1 MSSIS
6 AGTGTGAGLVFASD
20 TTGSLVL
27 NANATTTALTLN
39 TSGAVGVGTSPSYGT
54 SGQVLT
60 SSGSTAAPTWSSVQ
74 EPITLTTTGSSG
86 NATFVGTT
94 LNIPNYSGGGG
105 SAATPTTLGTVYGK
119 TPTTGTGAAT
129 LLGYQ
134 TPSSYSG
141 NGTTGIGYNSINL
154 LTSGNFNTTV
164 GHSSLASLVNG
175 SQNTCLGYY
184 AGNVYNTTGS
194 GNQTFVGYYAG
205 GAATTGKN
213 NTFVGVGAG
222 LAIDTGGTNTAIG
235 VGAMQLASPTT
246 STNSTCVGANT
257 DVTGNNQ
264 VQIGDSSTTTYVY
277 GTVQNRSD
285 LRDKTD
291 VRDTQLGLSFINA
304 LRPVDYKW
312 DIREDYRPEKPEDI
326 SDKDAMDAWRQASN
340 LSVLVHDGSKKRGRF
355 HHGLIAQ
362 EVKAV
367 LDAQGIDFG
376 GYQDHKVKGGED
388 VLSIGYD
395 ELIAPLI
402 KAIQELTDRIK
413 VLEAR

>member
-6 AGTGTGAGLVFASD
+6 AGTGTGAGLLFASD

-27 NANATTTALTLN
+27 NANATTTVLTLN
-39 TSGAVGVGTSPSYGT
+39 TSGAIGVGTSPSYGT
-54 SGQVLT
+54 AGQVLT
-60 SSGSTAAPTWSSVQ
+60 TSGSNASPTWSSVQ
-74 EPITLTTTGSSG
+74 SPITLTTTGSSG

-105 SAATPTTLGTVYGK
+105 NAATPTTLGTVYAK
-119 TPTTGTGAAT
+119 TPTVSNGGAT
-129 LLGYQ
+129 LFGYE
-134 TPSSYSG
+134 TPNLYSG
-141 NGTTGIGYNSINL
+141 DRTTGIGHSAL
-154 LTSGNFNTTV
+154 KSLTSGNFNTAL
-164 GHSSLASLVNG
+164 GAFSLTNLVSG
-175 SQNTCLGYY
+175 DQNTCIGCN
-184 AGNVYNTTGS
+184 AGNSYNAS
-194 GNQTFVGYYAG
+194 GPG
-205 GAATTGKN
+205 N
-213 NTFVGVGAG
+213 NTFVGYLAG
-222 LAIDTGGTNTAIG
+222 TSVNSGKSNTFIGSGSGYAISSGGSNTALGISSMFNSTPATILNSTAIG
-235 VGAMQLASPTT
+235 SGS
-246 STNSTCVGANT
+246 
-257 DVTGNNQ
+257 DVTGSNQ
-264 VQIGDSSTTTYVY
+264 VQLGDAATTTYVY

-285 LRDKTD
+285 LRDKAD
-291 VRDTQLGLSFINA
+291 VRDTQLGLNFINA

-312 DIREDYRPEKPEDI
+312 DLREDYRPDKPEDI
-326 SDKDAMDAWRQASN
+326 TDKEAMDAWRQTTK
-340 LSVLVHDGSKKRGRF
+340 LSVLVNDGSKKRSRF

-367 LDAQGIDFG
+367 LDSQGIDFG

>member
-39 TSGAVGVGTSPSYGT
+39 TSGAVGVGTSPSFGT

-60 SSGSTAAPTWSSVQ
+60 SSGSTAAPTWSAVQ
-74 EPITLTTTGSSG
+74 APITLTTTGSSG

-105 SAATPTTLGTVYGK
+105 GGAATPTTLGTVYGS
-119 TPTTGTGAAT
+119 TPTTGTGSAT
-129 LLGYQ
+129 LFGNA

-141 NGTTGIGYNSINL
+141 NGTTGIGYNSMNV

-164 GHSSLASLVNG
+164 GNSSLSSLVSG
-175 SQNTCLGYY
+175 AQNTCIGYN
-184 AGNVYNTTGS
+184 AGATYNATGT
-194 GNQTFVGYYAG
+194 GNQTFVGYLAG
-205 GAATTGKN
+205 AYVTTGKS
-213 NTFVGVGAG
+213 NTFIGAG
-222 LAIDTGGTNTAIG
+222 SGAAVDTGIESTAFG
-235 VGAMQLASPTT
+235 FGSMQISSPTT
-246 STNSTCVGANT
+246 TTNSTCVGAQT

-264 VQIGDSSTTTYVY
+264 VQLGNSFTTTYVY

-285 LRDKTD
+285 LRDKAD
-291 VRDTQLGLSFINA
+291 IRDTQLGLNFINS

-312 DIREDYRPEKPEDI
+312 DLREDYRPEKPEDI
-326 SDKDAMDAWRQASN
+326 SDKEALNVWRQASK
-340 LSVLVHDGSKKRGRF
+340 LSILVHDGSKKRGRF

-362 EVKAV
+362 EVKLIIPEV
-367 LDAQGIDFG
+367 VDTDE
-376 GYQDHKVKGGED
+376 KKTMK
-388 VLSIGYD
+388 SIAYSNMIGLLVEAIK
-395 ELIAPLI
+395 ELNNKII
-402 KAIQELTDRIK
+402 N
-413 VLEAR
+413 LENKINNLN